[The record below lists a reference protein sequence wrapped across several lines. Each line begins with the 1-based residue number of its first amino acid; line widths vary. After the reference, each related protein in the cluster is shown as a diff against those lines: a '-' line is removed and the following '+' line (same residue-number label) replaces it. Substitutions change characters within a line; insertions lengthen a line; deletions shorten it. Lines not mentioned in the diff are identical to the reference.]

1 MLYVGVEMDDE
12 QYYLAADLTVQCYK
26 SGHIKQ
32 ILFLAVPYCLIYG
45 KISFIL
51 FVYWYIYILW

>member
-1 MLYVGVEMDDE
+1 MLYVGVEMDVKDL
-12 QYYLAADLTVQCYK
+12 YLAADLTVQCYE
-26 SGHIKQ
+26 SGHLKQ

-51 FVYWYIYILW
+51 FVY